1 MSGTTMTTV
10 RIGTRSSALALAQA
24 EQVKALLAARGVTAE
39 LTTYTTVGDRV
50 LDKPLSKIGEKGLFT
65 KELEDDLLAG
75 RTDCAVHS
83 LKDLPTASPAGLT
96 IVALLA
102 REDPR
107 DALVLPSD
115 SARYT
120 LMTLPHGARVGSSS
134 LRRKAQLSA
143 LRPDL
148 EPVELRGNV
157 GTRLKKIDEHQV
169 DAAFL
174 AAAGLRRLGLGTRIV
189 EYLDAPRWLPA
200 AGQGA
205 IAIQVRADD
214 AASVAIFGALDD
226 APTSRAVA
234 AERAFLAALEGGC
247 QVPIGALAIGSGHD
261 DLVLHGL
268 IANLAGTRVVR
279 GSEPIGTGDAARAGR
294 ALAATLH
301 AAGGA
306 EILAE
311 LRTNA

>member
-1 MSGTTMTTV
+1 MSVAMASV

-24 EQVKALLAARGVTAE
+24 EQVRALLAARGVTAE
-39 LTTYTTVGDRV
+39 LTTYTTIGDKV

-83 LKDLPTASPAGLT
+83 LKDLPTASPEGLT
-96 IVALLA
+96 IVALLT

-107 DALVLPSD
+107 DALVLPDGSP
-115 SARYT
+115 RYT

-148 EPVELRGNV
+148 VPVELRGNV
-157 GTRLKKIDEHQV
+157 GTRLRKIDEHQV

-174 AAAGLRRLGLGTRIV
+174 AAAGLRRLGLGPRIV

-214 AASVAIFGALDD
+214 AACVSRFGALDH

-247 QVPIGALAIGSGHD
+247 QVPIGALAIGTDHD

-268 IANLAGTRVVR
+268 IANLAGTRVLR
-279 GSEPIGTGDAARAGR
+279 GSEPVGAGDAAEAGR
-294 ALAATLH
+294 TLAARLH
-301 AAGGA
+301 AQGGA

-311 LRTNA
+311 LRTTA

>member
-1 MSGTTMTTV
+1 MSGAGGTTV

-24 EQVKALLAARGVTAE
+24 EQVQGLLAARGVHAE
-39 LTTYTTVGDRV
+39 LITYTTVGDKV

-83 LKDLPTASPAGLT
+83 LKDLPTASPDGLA
-96 IVALLA
+96 IVALLT

-107 DALVLPSD
+107 DALVLPTD
-115 SARYT
+115 SPRYT

-148 EPVELRGNV
+148 VPVELRGNV

-214 AASVAIFGALDD
+214 AACVAIFGALDH
-226 APTSRAVA
+226 PSTSRAVA

-247 QVPIGALAIGSGHD
+247 QVPIGALSMGTDD

-268 IANLAGTRVVR
+268 IANLAGTTVLR
-279 GSEPIGTGDAARAGR
+279 GSEPVGAGDAAAAGR
-294 ALAATLH
+294 RLAATLQ
-301 AAGGA
+301 AQGGA
-306 EILAE
+306 ELLAE
-311 LRTNA
+311 LRTTV

>member
-1 MSGTTMTTV
+1 MTTV

-24 EQVKALLAARGVTAE
+24 EQVKALLLARGVAAE
-39 LTTYTTVGDRV
+39 LTTYTTIGDKV

-83 LKDLPTASPAGLT
+83 LKDLPTASPGGLA
-96 IVALLA
+96 IVALLT

-107 DALVLPSD
+107 DALVLPAD
-115 SARYT
+115 SPRYT

-143 LRPDL
+143 IRPDL
-148 EPVELRGNV
+148 MPVELRGNV

-214 AASVAIFGALDD
+214 AACVATFGALDD

-247 QVPIGALAIGSGHD
+247 QVPIGALAIGTSHD
-261 DLVLHGL
+261 DLVLHGM
-268 IANLAGTRVVR
+268 IANLAGTQVLR
-279 GSEPIGTGDAARAGR
+279 GSEPIGNGDAAAAGR
-294 ALAATLH
+294 RLAATLH
-301 AAGGA
+301 AQGGA